1 MTRRALTVI
10 CAALALLPVPTA
22 AASAPRRAH
31 PVVGIGDQQPDMFT
45 SRRWRQLGV
54 HDARY
59 IAPWDV
65 LEDPWQSFLLDQWL
79 RAAGRAHVRAVVGFQ
94 HSVRTLRL
102 AHSLPS
108 WREFR
113 REFRKF
119 HEKYPFVRN
128 FIAWN
133 EANNPGS
140 LTAKRPHRAAQYFD
154 VIAWNCRKCN
164 VVAADVLDG
173 RNMVPWVRRF
183 RRSAHVRPKI
193 WGIHNYTDANRLT
206 SRGTRALLAAT
217 RGQIWFTET
226 GGVVVRRIYNRRGK
240 VQRTIRYGT
249 RHASRSTR
257 YALKL
262 SCLSRRITRIYLYEW
277 QPPRHP
283 TSWDSGLL
291 SPRGA
296 PRSAFYGVRSW
307 RRLSAQ
313 RSRAVVCRGA
323 P

>member
-1 MTRRALTVI
+1 MTGRRLLIV
-10 CAALALLPVPTA
+10 LALLALCAPAAPA
-22 AASAPRRAH
+22 AARIHPR
-31 PVVGIGDQQPDMFT
+31 PIVGIGDQQPDMFT
-45 SRRWRQLGV
+45 SQRWRQLGM

-79 RAAGRAHVRAVVGFQ
+79 RAAGRAHVRAVIGFQ
-94 HSVRTLRL
+94 HSVRTLKL
-102 AHSLPS
+102 ARSLPS
-108 WREFR
+108 WRAFR

-119 HEKYPFVRN
+119 RKKYPFVHD

-140 LTAKRPHRAAQYFD
+140 LTATRPRRAAQYYD
-154 VIAWNCRKCN
+154 VIAWNCRTCN

-173 RNMVPWVRRF
+173 RNLVPWVRAF
-183 RRSAHVRPKI
+183 RRAAQVKPKV

-206 SRGTRALLAAT
+206 SQGTRALLAVT
-217 RGQIWFTET
+217 SGQIWFTET
-226 GGVVVRRIYNRRGK
+226 GGVVLRRIYDGRHK
-240 VQRTIRYGT
+240 VLRTIRYGT
-249 RHASRSTR
+249 QHASRSTR
-257 YALKL
+257 YALEL

-296 PRSAFYGVRSW
+296 PRPAFYGVRSW
-307 RRLSAQ
+307 RRLSARQ
-313 RSRAVVCRGA
+313 SRAAVCRGA